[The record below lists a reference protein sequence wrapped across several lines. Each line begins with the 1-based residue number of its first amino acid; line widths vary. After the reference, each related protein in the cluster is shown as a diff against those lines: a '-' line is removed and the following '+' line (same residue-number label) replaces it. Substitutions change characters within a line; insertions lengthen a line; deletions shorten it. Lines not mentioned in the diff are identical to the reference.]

1 MEYVNERKGRCVRP
15 VLGSSL
21 WIISFLAAGFLENQT
36 FSNEVFTNAIA
47 RVPQRN
53 PRYASFPARPLPR
66 ALLRTTLSVTPLRD
80 LSRASP
86 HDPRCAHSLI
96 RPPER
101 ENSAREKKIPPFLAT
116 PHGGTQLAEQSRAFA
131 AEIPPFYATFRANSL
146 RKSTSW
152 QDRESAASV
161 QPKGG
166 AKKPGFSFSGG

>member
-101 ENSAREKKIPPFLAT
+101 ENSAREKNPPIFGNSARRYAARRAVACVCRRDPTFL
-116 PHGGTQLAEQSRAFA
+116 RN
-131 AEIPPFYATFRANSL
+131 I
-146 RKSTSW
+146 
-152 QDRESAASV
+152 
-161 QPKGG
+161 
-166 AKKPGFSFSGG
+166 SGEFVA